1 MLTSRI
7 TEGENR
13 NLTLNQCLVL
23 VGLLTLKTLTLS
35 FVWLLY
41 LRYPDE
47 QIERVIWWCW
57 LCLS

>member
-47 QIERVIWWCW
+47 QIERVI
-57 LCLS
+57 